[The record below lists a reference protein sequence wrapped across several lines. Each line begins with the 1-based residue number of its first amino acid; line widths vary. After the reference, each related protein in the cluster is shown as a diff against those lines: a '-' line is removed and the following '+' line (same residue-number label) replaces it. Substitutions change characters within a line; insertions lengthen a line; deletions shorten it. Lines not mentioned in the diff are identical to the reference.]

1 MWNPFKKKSEEPA
14 FDAKTEETLKKYLM
28 EWVDEINATN
38 EFNEDIFITMPSV
51 LKPKDYGRKELPL
64 YCAVKEA
71 YAINPTVFAC
81 VNCIGQ
87 SASIVPLSLHKKDNK
102 GQFESV
108 FSHPV
113 LDLMENPN
121 ETQTQSEF
129 IEEVVMDLMLCGNAL
144 VYKNRQND
152 ENGKRKKG
160 GKVFELETINP
171 DWIEYVVEQGVITK
185 YKGREKSPVEKNT
198 WDASEI
204 IHFRLANPLNKF
216 WGMSP
221 IQAAAKAIDVDS
233 KILNWWLETLENGCV
248 KDVLFKSKHDLTQKQ
263 LQRARSLIQQQLA
276 GFANGRG
283 FMVLGHEFDA
293 QFLNMNPKEMD
304 FTGSRQLSS
313 KEIMRIFRVPPPML
327 GELEHSTYN
336 NIKEARQ
343 SFWLDTIMPILNDI
357 CAVLTKRLLPD
368 FDLDVKQYYMSYDAF
383 AIEALERLYLE
394 KWDSVVKMVNV
405 GVPLNIAIKRLNLQL
420 PAIPGGDVGYMSHNL
435 VPLGFWEDPTN
446 APKAKET
453 KVDIDEDDEGMAG
466 ARSRKV

>member
-1 MWNPFKKKSEEPA
+1 MWNPFKKNSEAA
-14 FDAKTEETLKKYLM
+14 FEQRVEEVAKKYLM
-28 EWVDEINATN
+28 EYIEQLDAADQINQQ
-38 EFNEDIFITMPSV
+38 FIVAMPS
-51 LKPKDYGRKELPL
+51 LFKPKDFGKKELPL
-64 YCAVKEA
+64 YLAVKEA
-71 YAINPTVFAC
+71 YAINPTVFSC
-81 VNCIGQ
+81 VNCISQ

-113 LDLMENPN
+113 LDLLYNPN

-129 IEEVVMDLMLCGNAL
+129 IEEIVMDLMLCGNAL
-144 VYKNRQND
+144 VYKNRD
-152 ENGKRKKG
+152 KTAEGKVKKG
-160 GKVFELETINP
+160 GKVYELETLNP
-171 DWIEYVVEQGVITK
+171 DWVEYIVKDGVIVQ
-185 YKGREKSPVEKNT
+185 YKGRKESPIEKNT

-221 IQAAAKAIDVDS
+221 IQAAARAIDVDS

-248 KDVLFKSKHDLTQKQ
+248 KDVLFKTKHDLNEKQ
-263 LQRARSLIQQQLA
+263 LLRIRSLVQQQLS
-276 GFANGRG
+276 GWANGRG
-283 FMVLGHEFDA
+283 YMILGNEMDA

-357 CAVLTKRLLPD
+357 CAVFTKRLLPD
-368 FDLDVKQYYMSYDAF
+368 FGLDIRNYYVSYDAF

-394 KWDSVVKMVNV
+394 KWDYVVKMVNV
-405 GVPLNIAIKRLNLQL
+405 GVPLNIAVKRLNLQL

-435 VPLGFWEDPTN
+435 VPLGFWEDPTMN
-446 APKAKET
+446 KNK
-453 KVDIDEDDEGMAG
+453 DSGSG
-466 ARSRKV
+466 SG